1 MEKFIKQCVIGALL
15 ALALVL
21 LGDIPPESWSLTA
34 TAIRLIVLKAL
45 GLLVFGFTVR
55 IDKQW
60 RVYGRVD

>member
-55 IDKQW
+55 IDKKW
-60 RVYGRVD
+60 RAYGSVE